1 MTGLTP
7 ICNFCGKRFSIDIKT
22 IKEQKEIKGTENG
35 IEVYCPHCGEYI
47 LLFPED

>member
-1 MTGLTP
+1 MKGLTP
-7 ICNFCGKRFSIDIKT
+7 ICNFCGQRFSIDSKT
-22 IKEQKEIKGTENG
+22 IKEEKARRGEGNG